1 MKRNHIKTKNK
12 INVKNILNTLI
23 CLCLVGCGN
32 SNINKET
39 ALTTT
44 TSTTTT
50 VPIIEEPIIEVIPD
64 TVLSFVAVG
73 DNLIHGAVYHD
84 ANYNGTYDFK
94 AMYQYMKPYIEV
106 ADVAFINQETIIGGK
121 EIGLSHYPLFNSPE
135 ELIEAISDTGFD
147 LVNLASNH
155 TLDKGEQG
163 VLNAL
168 KFFDDYPNLITAG
181 ANRSFEEQSMLR
193 TITRDDLTIGFLA
206 YTAFTNGLYP
216 PQGKEYLVNTVNR
229 NSLINEVT
237 NARENCD
244 ILIVSMHFGT
254 ENSHNIN
261 SYQKEYAA
269 LLNDLGVDVVI
280 GTHPHVIQP
289 MDLLT
294 NDKGHQTLIMYSLGN
309 FLSAQIEVDQ
319 ILEGMGMWKMRYN
332 HKTNEITFEDIAFMP
347 LVNHYDNGY
356 SNFRVY
362 PLKDYSEELA
372 SIHTLEFTLDELV
385 QKTKNIMGDTFDI
398 ILE

>member
-1 MKRNHIKTKNK
+1 MEKLKQNVRN
-12 INVKNILNTLI
+12 VLNALLI
-23 CLCLVGCGN
+23 ICLVGCSRQ
-32 SNINKET
+32 SNNEPTVTTTI
-39 ALTTT
+39 ATTT
-44 TSTTTT
+44 TTAVTE
-50 VPIIEEPIIEVIPD
+50 VKEEVIPD

-73 DNLIHGAVYHD
+73 DNLIHGAVYYD
-84 ANYNGTYDFK
+84 AMNTDGTYDFK
-94 AMYQYMKPYIEV
+94 PMYQYMKPYIEN

-121 EIGLSHYPLFNSPE
+121 KMGLSHYPLFNSPE

-155 TLDKGEQG
+155 TMDKGEEA

-168 KFFDDYPNLITAG
+168 NFFDEYPDLVTAG
-181 ANRSFEEQSMLR
+181 ANRSFEEQATLR
-193 TITRDDLTIGFLA
+193 TIQRADLTIGFMA

-216 PQGKEYLVNTVNR
+216 PSGKEYLVNTIQR
-229 NSLINEVT
+229 NALIEAVS

-254 ENSHNIN
+254 ENSHIVN
-261 SYQKEYAA
+261 SYQKDYAA
-269 LLNDLGVDVVI
+269 LLNDLGVDVLI

-289 MDLLT
+289 MDLLV
-294 NDKGHQTLIMYSLGN
+294 NDNGHQTLVMYSLGN

-319 ILEGMGMWKMRYN
+319 ILEGMGMWSMRYN
-332 HKTNEITFEDIAFMP
+332 HETHELTFEDIAFMP
-347 LVNHYDNGY
+347 LVDHYDNGY
-356 SNFRVY
+356 QNFRVY

-372 SIHTLEFTLDELV
+372 KKHTLDFTLEELTT
-385 QKTKNIMGDTFDI
+385 KTKEIMGDEFKI